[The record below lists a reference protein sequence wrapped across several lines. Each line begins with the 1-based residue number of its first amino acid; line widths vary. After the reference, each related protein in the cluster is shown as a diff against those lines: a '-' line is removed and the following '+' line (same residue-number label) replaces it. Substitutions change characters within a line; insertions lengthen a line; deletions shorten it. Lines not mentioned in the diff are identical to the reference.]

1 MNDVQGPAR
10 GASFLWETIGS
21 RPVMSPERF
30 DDEQREIARAAHEF
44 SEKEILPRI
53 AEIES
58 KKAGLIPELLR
69 KAGDL
74 GLLMVD
80 IPVEYGGLGLS
91 KTTSMLVAEQFSHVG
106 SFAVSLGAH
115 TGIGTMPIL
124 YFGTPEQKAR
134 YLPDLAIGKRL
145 AAYALTESSSGSDA
159 LAAKTR
165 AVLSPDGKYYLLNG
179 TKQFITNAG
188 FADVFTVFARVD
200 APDRAAGER
209 AFSGFSAFIV
219 DRTSPGLLVGPE
231 EHKLGIRGSST
242 CPLTFEDVKVPVQNL
257 LGELGKG
264 HRIAFNILNVGRIKL
279 GIGTIG
285 ASKEALLISARY
297 ANERKQFGKTI
308 GSFGLVAGKL
318 AEMAITIFVGETM
331 GYRTTGLIDSLLAG
345 PHTDAELVDAI
356 EEFSVEA
363 SIIKVFGSEAIDFCA
378 DEAVQIHGG
387 YGFIEEYAAE
397 RLLRDSR
404 INRIFEGTNEI
415 NRLIVPGTILKRA
428 AKGQNP
434 LLAHAGHV
442 RSELAVGRVP
452 ARGSGAFALER
463 QVVEFCKWIAIYT
476 LGIAVET
483 FHVQVAEE
491 QEILGELYEI
501 IARVYAFE
509 SVLSRVMHL
518 RESSDERHIAFATDV
533 LTAFGPRAY
542 GFCIHTARHV
552 LMDICDEPSL
562 SSHFAAIDRL
572 RMDWPTKVIEAK
584 RRIARGV
591 LEAGGYPLD

>member
-1 MNDVQGPAR
+1 
-10 GASFLWETIGS
+10 
-21 RPVMSPERF
+21 
-30 DDEQREIARAAHEF
+30 
-44 SEKEILPRI
+44 
-53 AEIES
+53 
-58 KKAGLIPELLR
+58 
-69 KAGDL
+69 
-74 GLLMVD
+74 
-80 IPVEYGGLGLS
+80 
-91 KTTSMLVAEQFSHVG
+91 
-106 SFAVSLGAH
+106 
-115 TGIGTMPIL
+115 
-124 YFGTPEQKAR
+124 
-134 YLPDLAIGKRL
+134 
-145 AAYALTESSSGSDA
+145 
-159 LAAKTR
+159 
-165 AVLSPDGKYYLLNG
+165 
-179 TKQFITNAG
+179 
-188 FADVFTVFARVD
+188 
-200 APDRAAGER
+200 
-209 AFSGFSAFIV
+209 
-219 DRTSPGLLVGPE
+219 
-231 EHKLGIRGSST
+231 
-242 CPLTFEDVKVPVQNL
+242 
-257 LGELGKG
+257 
-264 HRIAFNILNVGRIKL
+264 
-279 GIGTIG
+279 
-285 ASKEALLISARY
+285 LISARY